1 MASNTAPATVK
12 SAMRTLD
19 ILEFLVGQNRP
30 LAAHELAAAL
40 GIPVSSLSYLLGTLV
55 ERGYVERS
63 GRLYVPG
70 AGLARLQPGTRPML
84 AERVAP
90 LVRALRTQLNETA
103 GFFVRRGFEVEAIAS
118 EIGEHVLRYTLHVGQ
133 TGPMHSL
140 SAGKALLATLSEEEL
155 DRYFREV
162 ERTAFTANTMV
173 EETTLRDEIETI
185 RVMGIAHTSEEQ
197 TPGIVGIGRAA
208 TIDGEVVGAF
218 SVAMP
223 AARFSAD
230 VDRNIVRALTRAT
243 ELLAGS

>member
-1 MASNTAPATVK
+1 MGTERSDSGVK
-12 SAMRTLD
+12 SVQLAFD
-19 ILEFLVGQNRP
+19 VLEAVAAAPGEVGVS
-30 LAAHELAAAL
+30 ELAA
-40 GIPVSSLSYLLGTLV
+40 LLGTTKGTVFRHLQTLV

-63 GRLYVPG
+63 GRLYAPG
-70 AGLARLQPGTRPML
+70 AGLSRLQPGTRTML
-84 AERVAP
+84 TERVAP

-118 EIGEHVLRYTLHVGQ
+118 EIGEHVLRYTLHIGQ

-162 ERTAFTANTMV
+162 ERTAFTANTIV
-173 EETTLRDEIETI
+173 DEATLRHEIETI
-185 RVMGIAHTSEEQ
+185 RSMGIAHTSEEQ

-223 AARFSAD
+223 AARFSAE
-230 VDRNIVRALTRAT
+230 VDANIIRALTRAT
-243 ELLAGS
+243 ELLAGG